1 MELPG
6 ALTVKTGL
14 GDVTHRVLD
23 SPDNAIHEQ
32 LELLLRDSEEGG
44 EAVQVDGTEE
54 LEEADT
60 VLGELGEVLVDHV
73 ERRFEHGVEDGGHL
87 RRE

>member
-1 MELPG
+1 MGLPG

-44 EAVQVDGTEE
+44 EAVQVDSTEK

-60 VLGELGEVLVDHV
+60 VFGELSEVLVDHV
-73 ERRFEHGVEDGGHL
+73 ECRLEDSIQDRRYL
-87 RRE
+87 RRQ